1 MSDHSDPAGD
11 DVSPARGTAGYA
23 ETADALAV
31 QYEEVTFDEVHRDVL
46 RLVPAEPCRI
56 LDVGA
61 GTGRDAAALAARGH
75 RVVAVEPTAELR
87 AHGQRIHADSG
98 IDWADA
104 VLPDLALSRHPGRFD
119 AVFATGVWMHLD
131 AVERLQAMARIATLL
146 VPGGRFFVNLR
157 HGPVPDG
164 RHMFDVSAAETVELG
179 GAYGLRTVHRSER
192 PDLHG
197 RDSVRWSCLVL
208 QTKGAVRALSRSGGP
223 EGDRAAPDPDRRLGP
238 AARPTARR

>member
-1 MSDHSDPAGD
+1 MSDQSAPAG
-11 DVSPARGTAGYA
+11 SGIGPARGTAGYA
-23 ETADALAV
+23 EAADALAV
-31 QYEEVTFDEVHRDVL
+31 QYEEVTFGDVHGDVL
-46 RLVPAEPCRI
+46 QLVPAEPGRI

-98 IDWADA
+98 IDWVDD
-104 VLPDLALSRHPGRFD
+104 VLPDLVLSRHTGRFD
-119 AVFATGVWMHLD
+119 AVFATAVWMHVD
-131 AVERLQAMARIATLL
+131 AEERRRAMARIATLL

-164 RHMFDVSAAETVELG
+164 RHMFDVSPAETTELG
-179 GAYGLRTVHRSER
+179 AAYGLQTVHRSER

-197 RDSVRWSCLVL
+197 RDGVRWSCLVL
-208 QTKGAVRALSRSGGP
+208 Q
-223 EGDRAAPDPDRRLGP
+223 AAD
-238 AARPTARR
+238 AADSLN

>member
-1 MSDHSDPAGD
+1 MSDQVMERAGNSGP
-11 DVSPARGTAGYA
+11 VRGTAGYA
-23 ETADALAV
+23 EAADALAV
-31 QYEEVTFDEVHRDVL
+31 QYEEVTFEAVHGAVL
-46 RLVPAEPCRI
+46 ELVPARPGRI

-87 AHGQRIHADSG
+87 AHGQRIHPDSA
-98 IDWADA
+98 IEWVDDA
-104 VLPDLALSRHPGRFD
+104 LPDLPLSRGGFD
-119 AVFATGVWMHLD
+119 AVFATAVWMHLD
-131 AVERLQAMARIATLL
+131 AGERERAMARIAALL

-164 RHMFDVSAAETVELG
+164 RRMFDVPAAETAES
-179 GAYGLRTVHRSER
+179 GAAHGLRTVHLGER

-208 QTKGAVRALSRSGGP
+208 ESRGAA
-223 EGDRAAPDPDRRLGP
+223 DP
-238 AARPTARR
+238 A